1 MNSKR
6 IRHEI
11 ARELK
16 GGEKYEFKV
25 LEKVAIRLNLSKSEV
40 GDCIDRM
47 VYKYGEIDRA
57 HKYVEEL
64 TLTDKYDPCR
74 NEPTES
80 HMIAFSTHGQGGC
93 GNLRV
98 YVRAE
103 SENTARIKL
112 AKALAWLAEN
122 LDDVEAAVSAG
133 NMEI

>member
-25 LEKVAIRLNLSKSEV
+25 LEKVAVRLNLGKDEV
-40 GDCIDRM
+40 LDCINRM
-47 VYKYGEIDRA
+47 VYLYREIDRSYNSI
-57 HKYVEEL
+57 HLEEL
-64 TLTDKYDPCR
+64 ALTGKYDPAR
-74 NEPTES
+74 KEEIKS
-80 HMIAFSTHGQGGC
+80 YMIELGTIRTYI
-93 GNLRV
+93 N
-98 YVRAE
+98 AE
-103 SENTARIKL
+103 SENLARIKVSR
-112 AKALAWLAEN
+112 AISWLANN

>member
-25 LEKVAIRLNLSKSEV
+25 LEKVAIRLNLGKAEV
-40 GDCIDRM
+40 LDCINRM
-47 VYKYGEIDRA
+47 VYSYREIDRSYNSI
-57 HKYVEEL
+57 HLEEL
-64 TLTDKYDPCR
+64 ALTDKYDPAR
-74 NEPTES
+74 KEEINS
-80 HMIAFSTHGQGGC
+80 YMIELGTI
-93 GNLRV
+93 RT
-98 YVRAE
+98 YIKAE
-103 SENTARIKL
+103 SENLARIKVSR
-112 AKALAWLAEN
+112 AISWLANN